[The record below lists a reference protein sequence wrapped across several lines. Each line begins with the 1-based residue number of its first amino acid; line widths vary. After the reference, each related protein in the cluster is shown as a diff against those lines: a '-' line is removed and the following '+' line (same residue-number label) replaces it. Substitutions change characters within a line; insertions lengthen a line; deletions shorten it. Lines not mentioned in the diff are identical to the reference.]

1 MASENPLQPI
11 SENRQ
16 TVQDLVLERMRQ
28 AIIAGHLKPGERM
41 TVQELASELGVSTMP
56 VRHALSVLEV
66 EGYIIHSPHRGFEIA
81 PATADEAET
90 IYLIRVRLEPL
101 AAELVAA
108 HHSPENI
115 KTLRYWID
123 QIDDAIEKNDFDAF
137 QRLDSALHDALYE
150 ACTRPQLI
158 KLIQDVR
165 RSAQRY
171 RHLYN
176 LGHQSRDEMRQTQS
190 EHRRLLKAIENGD
203 PHLSGQMIAAGLHR
217 WIRGLLDVLAPDQ
230 NYTEHLPPE

>member
-1 MASENPLQPI
+1 MANKNVLSPI
-11 SENRQ
+11 DENRQ
-16 TVQDLVLERMRQ
+16 TMQDIVLDRVRQ
-28 AIIAGHLKPGERM
+28 AIISGHLKPGERL
-41 TVQELASELGVSTMP
+41 TVQELASELAVSTMP

-66 EGYIIHSPHRGFEIA
+66 EGYIIHAPHRAFEIA

-101 AAELVAA
+101 AAELVAV
-108 HHSPENI
+108 HHSADVL
-115 KTLRYWID
+115 KQLRSLTD
-123 QIDDAIEKNDFDAF
+123 QIDDAIEVNDFDLF
-137 QRLDSALHDALYE
+137 LRLDSALHDALYE
-150 ACTRPQLI
+150 ACKRPQLI

-176 LGHQSRDEMRQTQS
+176 LGHQSKDEMLYTQG

-203 PHLSGQMIAAGLHR
+203 PHLSGQMIASGLHR
-217 WIRGLLDVLAPDQ
+217 WIRGLLEVLAPEQTREDQ
-230 NYTEHLPPE
+230 YPLE